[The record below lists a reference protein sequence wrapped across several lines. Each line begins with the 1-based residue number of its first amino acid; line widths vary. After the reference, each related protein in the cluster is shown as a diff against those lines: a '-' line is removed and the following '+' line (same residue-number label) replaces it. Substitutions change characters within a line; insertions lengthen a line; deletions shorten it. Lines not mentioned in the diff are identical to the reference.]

1 MPPVRLSIRN
11 SWVRYR
17 ALPAA
22 PRELVTFGLCLV
34 LALSLL
40 PLCIWTAGH
49 YFLGDYLRDPSGT
62 RTGGVFALLADY
74 VRGVVAGSPGHGM
87 VLLGPYGLLVAL
99 RLARAIVKL

>member
-1 MPPVRLSIRN
+1 MPPVSFSIRN

-34 LALSLL
+34 LALTLL

-49 YFLGDYLRDPSGT
+49 YFLGDYLRDPSGS
-62 RTGGVFALLADY
+62 RIGGVFALLADY
-74 VRGVVAGSPGHGM
+74 VRGVIAGSPGHWI
-87 VLLGPYGLLVAL
+87 VLLGPYALLVAL
-99 RLARAIVKL
+99 RLGRALVKL